1 MQRREFIC
9 ASTGVLLGAPLLVR
23 GAKKKILIGQI
34 GTGHSHASGKLA
46 AIRNLSE
53 DFELVGIAQPR
64 EEAEKNIPQSG
75 VYSGIKRM
83 SEEELLSTAGLDA
96 VAIETEVPGLVSAA
110 KRAVSAGL
118 HIHHDKPGG
127 INFTDFQDL
136 INLARR
142 KKRIVQMGYML
153 RYNPAFTFMYRAVKE
168 GWLGEIME
176 VDAMM
181 GKMASASLR
190 KELARYPGG
199 GMFELACHLID
210 SVVFVLGKPNAVK
223 AFNRNSQGDEVQD
236 NQLAI
241 LEYEKATAAVRCN
254 HRDPFGFS
262 RRRFQIAGDQGV
274 IEIRPME
281 PGKSLVL
288 SLVKSAGGYNRG
300 TQTVELPG
308 RKGGRYDGEFVD
320 LARVIRGEK
329 KFDWSYD
336 HDLAVQETLLLAS
349 GMQLK

>member
-23 GAKKKILIGQI
+23 GAKKKIRIGQI

-64 EEAEKNIPQSG
+64 EEAKKIIPQSG

-127 INFTDFQDL
+127 TNFTDFQDL

-199 GMFELACHLID
+199 GMFELACHLIQKGHDILSLNHDDIDIKEVDVISLQEERLIFSKTDTIILENENEINDMKIDFLQENRILD
-210 SVVFVLGKPNAVK
+210 SIHEYMGNNKLQGNFYYYKCKVFLGRGKPRIK
-223 AFNRNSQGDEVQD
+223 
-236 NQLAI
+236 I
-241 LEYEKATAAVRCN
+241 LKKKYKEDLIDKVE
-254 HRDPFGFS
+254 
-262 RRRFQIAGDQGV
+262 
-274 IEIRPME
+274 EIC
-281 PGKSLVL
+281 
-288 SLVKSAGGYNRG
+288 
-300 TQTVELPG
+300 
-308 RKGGRYDGEFVD
+308 
-320 LARVIRGEK
+320 
-329 KFDWSYD
+329 
-336 HDLAVQETLLLAS
+336 
-349 GMQLK
+349 